1 MAAFADP
8 IRPSLARSQASA
20 HDERGLPPFLQ
31 SDVDCSLNN
40 LPRSVARSLSRG
52 AIGPTHRLDRPPDQK
67 EGDLHCIGDATR
79 RARG

>member
-8 IRPSLARSQASA
+8 IRSLALRPQLMMK
-20 HDERGLPPFLQ
+20 GVFLPFFR